1 MNPRLKKIIFDKL
14 NEDLSKVEIILA
26 ENQSIWFIDRAN
38 KYWYFEL
45 EKSGKLWWRYEFFT
59 EFFILFCLKIDE
71 FQPLLSEWVEG
82 ILNYEVNTTT
92 DLCLPRPTAVEGIL
106 NYGVNTTVE
115 VGIRIRTG
123 VEGVLN
129 YGVNTTDGALT
140 VSDNMVEGVLN
151 HEVKATMPKNNRSI
165 GVEGI
170 FDSNI
175 NMTPRSGHRLHSTV
189 EGILNHGYRKGS
201 RKVDEVLNHEVD
213 TNTEGRH
220 NKPRRVDEVLN
231 HEENSTVIVGALS
244 PLLMEED
251 INCKVNSTCSAL
263 SPPRA
268 TVERV
273 LNRKINSTVNLLGE
287 FVPIVEEV
295 LNHRVTETSL
305 SGWGGPGSVEKVL
318 NNGITE
324 TIGTTIRDTQQ
335 VKEMMSRGDI
345 VHTPVEDIL
354 NYKVVSIS
362 HANEQN
368 ELIQQILVH
377 ELIYE
382 VESVTPLDTP
392 ASDSVNEVL
401 KNS

>member
-1 MNPRLKKIIFDKL
+1 MHPGLKKIVFRKL
-14 NEDLSKVEIILA
+14 NQDLSKVEIILS

-106 NYGVNTTVE
+106 NYGVNTT
-115 VGIRIRTG
+115 
-123 VEGVLN
+123 
-129 YGVNTTDGALT
+129 DGALT

-201 RKVDEVLNHEVD
+201 RKVDEVLNHE
-213 TNTEGRH
+213 
-220 NKPRRVDEVLN
+220 
-231 HEENSTVIVGALS
+231 ENSTAIVGTVP

-263 SPPRA
+263 SPPRS

-382 VESVTPLDTP
+382 VESATPLDTP
-392 ASDSVNEVL
+392 SSDSVNEVL